1 MVRQAKGPQA
11 QQAGP
16 TAVLDGRGVRAGF
29 LRLAPVAV
37 FAAPFGLAFGAAAVE
52 HGLLP
57 LETLIM
63 SATVFAGAAQFAVL
77 DLWSHP
83 LPLLSIALTVLA
95 VNARHLLLGAALS
108 PWVNALPWTQ
118 RLLALPLLSD
128 ANFADS
134 YRSLRDGGGAS
145 GGESEGNHGVLVG
158 GGLALWLAWTA
169 GTALGAYAGSGLGD
183 LSRFGIDLV
192 MACFFAAVAAG
203 DLKTPPALL
212 PAAVAA
218 AVAVLALDA
227 LPAGWNIILAA
238 LAGASV
244 GALTGGRT
252 GGR

>member
-1 MVRQAKGPQA
+1 MMVRNAQDPQA
-11 QQAGP
+11 QQTSPAV
-16 TAVLDGRGVRAGF
+16 VLDGYGVRAGF
-29 LRLAPVAV
+29 LRLAPLAV
-37 FAAPFGLAFGAAAVE
+37 FAVPFGLAFGAAAVE

-57 LETLIM
+57 LETLVM

-77 DLWSHP
+77 DLWNHP
-83 LPLLSIALTVLA
+83 LPLLSIALTALA

-108 PWVNALPWTQ
+108 PWVNALPWPL

-134 YRSLRDGGGAS
+134 YRSLRDGGS
-145 GGESEGNHGVLVG
+145 NLGVLVG

-203 DLKTPPALL
+203 DLKTPPSLL

-218 AVAVLALDA
+218 AMAVLALDA
-227 LPAGWNIILAA
+227 VPAGWNIVLAA

-244 GALTGGRT
+244 GGLTGRLRLGR
-252 GGR
+252 

>member
-1 MVRQAKGPQA
+1 MVRDVEATPA

-16 TAVLDGRGVRAGF
+16 APVLDGRGLRAGF
-29 LRLAPVAV
+29 TRLAPVAV
-37 FAAPFGLAFGAAAVE
+37 FALPFGLAFGAAAVE
-52 HGLLP
+52 RGLLP
-57 LETLIM
+57 LQALIM

-83 LPLLSIALTVLA
+83 LPLFSIALTVLA
-95 VNARHLLLGAALS
+95 VNARHLLLGAALA
-108 PWVNALPWTQ
+108 PWINALPWPR

-134 YRSLRDGGGAS
+134 YRSLRDSGDDGGGDANL
-145 GGESEGNHGVLVG
+145 GILVG

-169 GTALGAYAGSGLGD
+169 GTAMGAYAGSGLGD

-203 DLKTPPALL
+203 DLKTLPALL

-218 AVAVLALDA
+218 LVAVLTLDVV
-227 LPAGWNIILAA
+227 PVGWNIILAA

-244 GALTGGRT
+244 GALTGRLRLGR
-252 GGR
+252 

>member
-1 MVRQAKGPQA
+1 M
-11 QQAGP
+11 
-16 TAVLDGRGVRAGF
+16 LDGRGVRAGF
-29 LRLAPVAV
+29 LRLAPVGV

-108 PWVNALPWTQ
+108 PWVNALPWPR

-134 YRSLRDGGGAS
+134 YRSLREGGGDGVA
-145 GGESEGNHGVLVG
+145 NLGVLVG

-183 LSRFGIDLV
+183 LGRFGIDLV

-203 DLKTPPALL
+203 DLKTPSSLL

-218 AVAVLALDA
+218 AVAVLALEA
-227 LPAGWNIILAA
+227 VPAGWNIILAA

-244 GALTGGRT
+244 GALTGRLRPGR
-252 GGR
+252 